1 MPEEEKMVPLLLKS
15 SGFFPDG
22 HHQRG
27 DGGTQALPK
36 EWEQL
41 LILPAAADLRW
52 LHPSPRKQHGES
64 SSTVVP
70 QVAGAHYGLLITFN
84 CSFMG
89 LQANWK

>member
-1 MPEEEKMVPLLLKS
+1 MPEEEKMLPLLLKS
-15 SGFFPDG
+15 QRFFPDG
-22 HHQRG
+22 HHQCG
-27 DGGTQALPK
+27 DVVMVAPK
-36 EWEQL
+36 VWEQL
-41 LILPAAADLRW
+41 LILPAAADLVW

-89 LQANWK
+89 LWANWK